1 MHKNLFNLKGKESA
15 MQKKHNRPP
24 LKTRNVCMLSPKK
37 EKEISQDLFGV
48 NSQFVSEYL
57 QQQGW
62 K

>member
-1 MHKNLFNLKGKESA
+1 

-48 NSQFVSEYL
+48 NSQFVSKYL
-57 QQQGW
+57 QQQG
-62 K
+62 